1 MMNQFTITLSFLL
14 VCSAHANAQVKQQP
28 KPVKSGAAAHAGVK
42 DKGEGPNAADV
53 YLLAIEELR
62 KALHDPAKALS
73 DPSGDFWGLPIEA
86 KAQIEDPSNQL
97 WRDAVTKSAVAIT
110 LFAQAAQISRCA
122 FDRYPKELATGL
134 TRQLTDFGIMLKV
147 VTAHGW
153 QQSKRVPASAVMTG
167 LQMLRYA
174 DHCAQ
179 DRSLLG
185 VAVGLHAEE
194 RATGLL
200 EAAASELAKQE
211 QARVNADRF
220 LKQLDAYLSRRLS
233 HAVIADIAEHD
244 FAFHL
249 ENGLSEG
256 ARKNPSLS
264 RAVKRAKV
272 IMRELFE
279 PLRRRPAMPLADFR
293 VRWSKRVDSLRE
305 ISKGEKM
312 DDLLVT
318 GSGEPLAAVLVL
330 VACVPPSQLLEMCHA
345 NKVVLEACARDL
357 RKLARSK

>member
-28 KPVKSGAAAHAGVK
+28 KTVNSGAAVRADVK
-42 DKGEGPNAADV
+42 AKSPNAADV

-97 WRDAVTKSAVAIT
+97 WRAAVTKSAIAIT
-110 LFAQAAQISRCA
+110 LFGQAAQISRCE

-211 QARVNADRF
+211 QARVNPDRF
-220 LKQLDAYLSRRLS
+220 LKQLDGYLSRRLS

-249 ENGLSEG
+249 ENGLGEG
-256 ARKNPSLS
+256 ARKNPALS

-279 PLRRRPAMPLADFR
+279 PLRQSPAMPLAAFR

-312 DDLLVT
+312 DDLLAT

-330 VACVPPSQLLEMCHA
+330 VACVPPSELLEMCHA

-357 RKLARSK
+357 RKLARGK